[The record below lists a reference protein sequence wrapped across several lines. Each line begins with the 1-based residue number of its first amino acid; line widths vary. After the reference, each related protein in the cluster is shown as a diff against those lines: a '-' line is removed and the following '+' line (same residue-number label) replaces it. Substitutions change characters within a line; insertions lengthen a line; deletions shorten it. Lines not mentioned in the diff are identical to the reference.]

1 MKSAPIPNNEKLRL
15 MTLDRYQVLDTEAEQ
30 CFDDIT
36 KLASVICNTPIS
48 LVSLIDSNRQ
58 WFKSKVGLEANE
70 TSRDISFCGH
80 AILKDDVFIV
90 ENALLDD
97 RFSDNPLVVGEPS
110 IRFYAGAPLKTSKGY
125 KIGTLCIIDSQ
136 PREFRQQD
144 IEILEK
150 VASDIVFLIDY
161 PQLKYHGKS
170 YFQTLSNHF
179 H

>member
-1 MKSAPIPNNEKLRL
+1 MRISHLH
-15 MTLDRYQVLDTEAEQ
+15 TLNVLDTGSDLD
-30 CFDDIT
+30 FDRLTEFVANIFC
-36 KLASVICNTPIS
+36 VPIA
-48 LVSLIDSNRQ
+48 LISIVDSQRQ

-97 RFSDNPLVVGEPS
+97 RFSDNPLVVDEPS

-125 KIGTLCIIDSQ
+125 KIGTLCIIDTQ
-136 PREFRQQD
+136 PREFRKQD

-150 VASDIVFLIDY
+150 VASDIVFLIEE
-161 PQLKYHGKS
+161 KAK
-170 YFQTLSNHF
+170 
-179 H
+179 

>member
-1 MKSAPIPNNEKLRL
+1 MKKPILPQNETMRINHLH
-15 MTLDRYQVLDTEAEQ
+15 TLNVLDTGSDLD
-30 CFDDIT
+30 FDRLTEFVANIFC
-36 KLASVICNTPIS
+36 VPIA
-48 LVSLIDSNRQ
+48 LISIVDSQRQ

-97 RFSDNPLVVGEPS
+97 RFSDNPLVVDEPS

-125 KIGTLCIIDSQ
+125 KIGTLCIIDTQ
-136 PREFRQQD
+136 PREFRKQD

-150 VASDIVFLIDY
+150 VASDIVFLIEE
-161 PQLKYHGKS
+161 KAK
-170 YFQTLSNHF
+170 
-179 H
+179 